1 MAEQELEQLEG
12 TVEDIIYEN
21 ADNGYTVFE
30 VSGGGV
36 ITVVCGVV
44 GELHAG
50 ESVICRGRYE
60 NHATYGRQ
68 FHAQECET
76 DMPKDLEAVYAFL
89 ASRSLP
95 YIGAKTADKII
106 DLFGAEALEVIA
118 NDPARLTQVP
128 GISPDKADRIQQE
141 FKRMF
146 GMRELIAYLAQF
158 EIGPRKA
165 MEVFRAFGPGA
176 MQAISA
182 NPYLLCGEPL
192 QLDFRHADSIAQ
204 YYHMEGDCA
213 QRLEAALLRTLR
225 HNAGNGHTCLPRA
238 QLLETASNFIHQPP
252 EKLARALDK
261 CIETEELCVK
271 MFDGV
276 PYIYLP
282 DLLAAEQDIA
292 HRLAILARR
301 GKNTARDLDR
311 NLQVLE
317 LTQGFAYAPLQRE
330 AIRKAMTENCLVLTG
345 GPGTGKTT
353 TVNAILQLLEN
364 QAERVALCAPTG
376 RAAKRLSELTGRK
389 ASTIHRLLEVDYTG
403 GVVSFIH
410 NDKNLLKC
418 DVVILDEMSMVDVK
432 LFQALVTALRYSC
445 RIIMVGDADQLP
457 SVGPG
462 NLLGEIIRSGCVPT
476 VCLNEIFRQAKRS
489 LIVENAHHIICGEPL
504 QKGGKTDDFFF
515 LEVTGNQTLENGTG
529 AIAVDGSKA
538 GQADFGTVTAG
549 SFTAA
554 DNSVV
559 MVDGQS
565 IKDTAAVSGVTDV
578 TISSDS
584 ILYVDGA
591 EKGETYKVLA
601 GSGIDQGWADDNII
615 SDNSLIIFNGDHTGY
630 DNFDVTASYDKVNNV
645 YGEGTVVIDSI
656 VDKTLADKNAGDAAF
671 DFFNDAVS
679 SKHNVTKDAQAAAL
693 NSVANMGELAGVNHG
708 TYSMSNA
715 MTDAVAHHLSLAAHG
730 EQDKDIWAHYI
741 HNKEDIDGMNFGGV
755 DGSYEAQYNGIVVG
769 SDLYKNGKTTAGI
782 ALSYADGNINGSNIA
797 SSTKN
802 DAEYYGASLYG
813 RIDNG
818 DSAILGDISYMHSD
832 NDITQ
837 NNSGHEITASADA
850 DAFSIGI
857 RAEQAYKAGAG
868 KFVPYAGIRYM
879 HLGAGDYSNS
889 LGMEYNADDQNLW
902 LLPVGVTYSAEVQS
916 GDWTVKPIA
925 EVGYVWTMGDRD
937 TDQTVS
943 LNGASDTFGF
953 ETADSGSF
961 IGRLGIEAEKADVTY
976 GRTRVCFFRKSFWP
990 TAAAESTNCA
1000 ATKIHLS
1007 MNWLKR
1013 LQMPVFRWLQ

>member
-1 MAEQELEQLEG
+1 MAEPETGLEQLEG

-21 ADNGYTVFE
+21 PDNGYTVFE
-30 VSGGGV
+30 VSGGGAL
-36 ITVVCGVV
+36 TVVCGVV

-50 ESVICRGRYE
+50 ESVICRGKFE

-68 FHAQECET
+68 FHARECET

-89 ASRSLP
+89 ASGSLP
-95 YIGAKTADKII
+95 YIGAKTANKLLDK
-106 DLFGAEALEVIA
+106 FGAAALDVIA
-118 NDPARLTQVP
+118 NDPARLTEIP

-158 EIGPRKA
+158 EISPRRA
-165 MEVFRAFGPGA
+165 MEVFRVFGPGA

-252 EKLARALDK
+252 EKLARALDQ
-261 CIETEELCVK
+261 CIGAEVLCVK
-271 MFDGV
+271 MFDGT

-292 HRLAILARR
+292 HRLGILAQR

-317 LTQGFAYAPLQRE
+317 LTQGFAYAPLQKE

-476 VCLNEIFRQAKRS
+476 VCLNEIFRQAAQS
-489 LIVENAHHIICGEPL
+489 LIVENAHRIIAGEPL
-504 QKGGKTDDFFF
+504 KKGGRADDFFF
-515 LEVTGNQTLENGTG
+515 LETDGEAAQKLVCDLVTTRLPRSYGFDPIRDIQVLCPTKLGPTGTQALNVELQNLLNPERRGKPQLQSASRVFRVGDKVMQVRNNYEIVWNRIGGEQGVGAYNGDIGIVESIDPRTRSMVVRMDDRRLLYQAENLSELEIAY
-529 AIAVDGSKA
+529 AITVHKSQGSEFPAVILPVA
-538 GQADFGTVTAG
+538 QVPPRLCYRNLFYT
-549 SFTAA
+549 
-554 DNSVV
+554 
-559 MVDGQS
+559 
-565 IKDTAAVSGVTDV
+565 GVTRARKLCIVAGRRDV
-578 TISSDS
+578 
-584 ILYVDGA
+584 
-591 EKGETYKVLA
+591 
-601 GSGIDQGWADDNII
+601 
-615 SDNSLIIFNGDHTGY
+615 
-630 DNFDVTASYDKVNNV
+630 VNRMMGNV
-645 YGEGTVVIDSI
+645 
-656 VDKTLADKNAGDAAF
+656 
-671 DFFNDAVS
+671 
-679 SKHNVTKDAQAAAL
+679 
-693 NSVANMGELAGVNHG
+693 
-708 TYSMSNA
+708 
-715 MTDAVAHHLSLAAHG
+715 
-730 EQDKDIWAHYI
+730 
-741 HNKEDIDGMNFGGV
+741 
-755 DGSYEAQYNGIVVG
+755 
-769 SDLYKNGKTTAGI
+769 
-782 ALSYADGNINGSNIA
+782 
-797 SSTKN
+797 
-802 DAEYYGASLYG
+802 
-813 RIDNG
+813 R
-818 DSAILGDISYMHSD
+818 
-832 NDITQ
+832 
-837 NNSGHEITASADA
+837 
-850 DAFSIGI
+850 
-857 RAEQAYKAGAG
+857 
-868 KFVPYAGIRYM
+868 
-879 HLGAGDYSNS
+879 
-889 LGMEYNADDQNLW
+889 QNLRYSGLRQ
-902 LLPVGVTYSAEVQS
+902 LLQAEVPPVQ
-916 GDWTVKPIA
+916 T
-925 EVGYVWTMGDRD
+925 EV
-937 TDQTVS
+937 
-943 LNGASDTFGF
+943 
-953 ETADSGSF
+953 E
-961 IGRLGIEAEKADVTY
+961 
-976 GRTRVCFFRKSFWP
+976 
-990 TAAAESTNCA
+990 
-1000 ATKIHLS
+1000 
-1007 MNWLKR
+1007 
-1013 LQMPVFRWLQ
+1013 